1 MPHLKMHTVERR
13 LQMSSSTDMMTD
25 NVTLVVRDV
34 DNETVSLS
42 WTMTLE
48 QATQVQSQLE
58 GALHRDNAK

>member
-34 DNETVSLS
+34 DNETVSLR

>member
-13 LQMSSSTDMMTD
+13 LQMSSSTDMITD
-25 NVTLVVRDV
+25 NMTLVVRDV